1 MHAGLLAYSSN
12 LCCADLVWPR
22 DVVFQVHLIAEIH
35 LACAYLKKARARMVL
50 SANQGAI
57 NSCACMYA
65 GSIAL
70 SQERAMQK
78 NGELLKSSGGI
89 EKHWLG
95 WGVG

>member
-1 MHAGLLAYSSN
+1 
-12 LCCADLVWPR
+12 
-22 DVVFQVHLIAEIH
+22 
-35 LACAYLKKARARMVL
+35 MVL

-57 NSCACMYA
+57 NSCSCMYA